1 MADRKEADREN
12 LQPSTADA
20 GGLWGSLWR
29 GSVCV
34 VSTVGVLC
42 TYAEWGWNGLA
53 MSAFTVAVF
62 AGAIGASVWAGYG
75 RASAARVVRLI
86 VAGGWGLTAVTGLL
100 AVFHVVG
107 GCVAL
112 VLAASMP
119 GLTSSFR
126 RSVGSTKKRAAEP
139 SKPRARPTTVPDEA
153 VAGRTMLV
161 LPHEVGALDDE
172 ALCLAWRRSFLLL
185 DMARTTMERL
195 AVVEQRTRLLDELH
209 RRSPEGLAA
218 WWVSGGRASGN
229 PLPYLGERPSE
240 TDPGSA
246 A

>member
-1 MADRKEADREN
+1 MAERKEADREKVR
-12 LQPSTADA
+12 PSTVDA
-20 GGLWGSLWR
+20 AGLLQSVWR
-29 GSVCV
+29 GCVCV

-42 TYAEWGWNGLA
+42 AYAEWGWNGLA

-86 VAGGWGLTAVTGLL
+86 VAGGWLLTAATGLM
-100 AVFHVVG
+100 AVFQVAG

-112 VLAASMP
+112 LLAACTP
-119 GLTSSFR
+119 GLTATFR
-126 RSVGSTKKRAAEP
+126 SSVGSTKAKEAAP
-139 SKPRARPTTVPDEA
+139 SKPRTGPSSVMDEEANETT
-153 VAGRTMLV
+153 TFV
-161 LPHEVGALDDE
+161 LPREVGTLDDE

-185 DMARTTMERL
+185 NMARTTVERL
-195 AVVEQRTRLLDELH
+195 AVVEQRTRILDELH
-209 RRSPEGLAA
+209 DRSPGGVAA

-229 PLPYLGERPSE
+229 PLPYLGEPPSE
-240 TDPGSA
+240 TDEGA